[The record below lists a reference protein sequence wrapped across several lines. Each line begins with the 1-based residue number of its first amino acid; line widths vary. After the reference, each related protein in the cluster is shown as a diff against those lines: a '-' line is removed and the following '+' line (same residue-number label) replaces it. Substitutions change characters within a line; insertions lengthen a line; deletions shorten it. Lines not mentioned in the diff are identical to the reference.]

1 MEFLWVLLWMCV
13 GGTER
18 KKKGRGKE
26 KGRGGSRKRT
36 ERVCLHFFFFFPP
49 SRCELALVVLQ
60 ADATCCAHYQ
70 QRLSSSGLL
79 TMATLFMVWS

>member
-1 MEFLWVLLWMCV
+1 MGALVDVCGWD
-13 GGTER
+13 R
-18 KKKGRGKE
+18 KKKKRERERERQGRKQEENREGMF
-26 KGRGGSRKRT
+26 T
-36 ERVCLHFFFFFPP
+36 LFFFFPP

>member
-1 MEFLWVLLWMCV
+1 MGALVDVCGWD
-13 GGTER
+13 R
-18 KKKGRGKE
+18 KKKKRERERERQGREQEENREGMF
-26 KGRGGSRKRT
+26 T
-36 ERVCLHFFFFFPP
+36 FFFFFP
-49 SRCELALVVLQ
+49 SRCKLALVVLQ